1 MKSNIFLEVKNS
13 NLNAASTGSII
24 KLKWIFQFLPSL
36 DVVFNPS
43 SMGKNNPLT
52 GDEFSRVL
60 LEKQN
65 LFNENFEKTFGLK
78 KLGFNQSQIDF
89 AQAAMSNMIGGIGY
103 FYGHSKVRYVF
114 IWLFI
119 YY

>member
-1 MKSNIFLEVKNS
+1 
-13 NLNAASTGSII
+13 
-24 KLKWIFQFLPSL
+24 
-36 DVVFNPS
+36 
-43 SMGKNNPLT
+43 MGKNNPLT
-52 GDEFSRVL
+52 GDEFSRVF

-65 LFNENFEKTFGLK
+65 LFNENFEKTFGLQ

-119 YY
+119 YYSLKVGLQPTFAHPLGFLIAKLIIGTETFL

>member
-1 MKSNIFLEVKNS
+1 
-13 NLNAASTGSII
+13 
-24 KLKWIFQFLPSL
+24 
-36 DVVFNPS
+36 
-43 SMGKNNPLT
+43 MGKNNPLT

-65 LFNENFEKTFGLK
+65 LFNENFEKTFRLQ

-114 IWLFI
+114 IYLLLIVVDIQAFLLN
-119 YY
+119 

>member
-1 MKSNIFLEVKNS
+1 
-13 NLNAASTGSII
+13 
-24 KLKWIFQFLPSL
+24 
-36 DVVFNPS
+36 
-43 SMGKNNPLT
+43 MGKNNPLT

-114 IWLFI
+114 IYLLLIVVDIQAFLLN
-119 YY
+119 

>member
-13 NLNAASTGSII
+13 NLKAASTGSII
-24 KLKWIFQFLPSL
+24 KLKWIFQFFLSL